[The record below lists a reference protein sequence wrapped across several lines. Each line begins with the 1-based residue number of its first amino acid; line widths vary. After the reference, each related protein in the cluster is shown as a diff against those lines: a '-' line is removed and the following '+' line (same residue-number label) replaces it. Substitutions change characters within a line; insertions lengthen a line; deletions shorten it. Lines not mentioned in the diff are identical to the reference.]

1 VPDALTPDAQPS
13 GREAGAEAATA
24 GQREQDGAQ
33 QAGDAAAPAPIAV
46 VELAEM
52 IDIWPA
58 VVELV
63 SAGHAL
69 CGAVIADARPV
80 ELSGRDL
87 TVGFPTGAAFLKK
100 KAEDPSNRTI
110 VAEALR
116 ELTGGRWQVSY
127 ELCEHVEAGAGAQ
140 RGGYS
145 EDEWVARFKAE
156 LDAEELPRDPDEQA
170 HDRDPL
176 AGERKEA

>member
-1 VPDALTPDAQPS
+1 
-13 GREAGAEAATA
+13 
-24 GQREQDGAQ
+24 
-33 QAGDAAAPAPIAV
+33 
-46 VELAEM
+46 M

-80 ELSGRDL
+80 ELSGGDL

-100 KAEDPSNRTI
+100 KAEDHSNRTI

-116 ELTGGRWQVSY
+116 ELTGGRWRISY
-127 ELCEHVEAGAGAQ
+127 ELREDLDAGAGAG
-140 RGGYS
+140 RGRYS
-145 EDEWVARFKAE
+145 EDEWVARFKSE
-156 LDAEELPRDPDEQA
+156 LDAEEIPRDPD
-170 HDRDPL
+170 DDPL